1 MTKPADVTPAAA
13 AKRQRVRSMIQHAGV
28 VMLINTDHDG
38 SHVGRPMLPLWLEH
52 DPSVYFLTHQ
62 SSRKVKQVDARP
74 QVVLT
79 IAGADCYVVV
89 RGTASVL
96 RDPALIRRLWN
107 PTYLAWFPGGTDDR
121 EATVLRVT
129 VEHVDYW
136 EPPRSR
142 LVRVGQALKA
152 LITRRAADTPMQ
164 SLDGL

>member
-1 MTKPADVTPAAA
+1 
-13 AKRQRVRSMIQHAGV
+13 
-28 VMLINTDHDG
+28 MLINIDLDG
-38 SHVGRPMLPLWLEH
+38 SHVGRPMLPLLLEH

-62 SSRKVKQVDARP
+62 SSRKVSQVEARP
-74 QVVLT
+74 QVALT
-79 IAGADCYVVV
+79 FAGADCYVVA

-96 RDPALIRRLWN
+96 RDRALIRRLWS
-107 PTYLAWFPGGTDDR
+107 PTYLAWFPGGAGDLD
-121 EATVLRVT
+121 AAVLRVA